1 MFRIELIRGASWQ
14 EPVETVD
21 RRECETNSID
31 AAVAEA
37 KHWLKQTQK
46 TAPARGVTH
55 YRVVSES
62 GTTIG
67 GPP

>member
-1 MFRIELIRGASWQ
+1 VFRIELIRGASWQ
-14 EPVETVD
+14 EAAETVD
-21 RRECETNSID
+21 QRECETDSID

-37 KHWLKQTQK
+37 KHWLKQIQK
-46 TAPARGVTH
+46 TAPARGATH

-62 GTTIG
+62 GATIG